1 MQFPQC
7 FLVCELGPAI
17 DKHAYEK
24 SFRGQLYFPMFFFF
38 FFFFIFNQKYIIQI
52 SVGGSG
58 FERIEKY

>member
-1 MQFPQC
+1 MRFPQC
-7 FLVCELGPAI
+7 FLVCELGSAI

-24 SFRGQLYFPMFFFF
+24 SFWGQLYFPMFFSF
-38 FFFFIFNQKYIIQI
+38 FNQKYIIQI